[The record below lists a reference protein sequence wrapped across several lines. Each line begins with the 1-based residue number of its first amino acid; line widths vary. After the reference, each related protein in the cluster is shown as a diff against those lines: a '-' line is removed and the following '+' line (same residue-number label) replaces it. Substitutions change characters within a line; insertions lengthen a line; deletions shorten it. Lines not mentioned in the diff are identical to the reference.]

1 MTNGTR
7 ERLETAAQEQWGER
21 WTIEAHYFADDTERL
36 HAYSNRGRTDDGDRI
51 RERLMPVEDGELNFE
66 RVVVAGSEEI
76 TNRDTDDDGFAGLP
90 EELLQR
96 NPLIRLFDDGPRI
109 RILAV
114 LIDAG
119 QPLNPT
125 SIVERAQIGERTW
138 YNHKD
143 ELLATGIVEEA
154 GQAGNSPLYALVDI
168 EDDRRAE
175 WLQQL
180 QDWTGAYLCDGE
192 RPSD

>member
-1 MTNGTR
+1 
-7 ERLETAAQEQWGER
+7 
-21 WTIEAHYFADDTERL
+21 
-36 HAYSNRGRTDDGDRI
+36 
-51 RERLMPVEDGELNFE
+51 MPVEDGELNFE